1 MPLMI
6 FFVLATHF
14 VLVFLEK
21 NGLATLHSY
30 KNSRNP
36 NEHSGDIACDGYHKY
51 KVCSL
56 FQEKIN

>member
-6 FFVLATHF
+6 FFVLATLF

-30 KNSRNP
+30 KNCKTNP
-36 NEHSGDIACDGYHKY
+36 THVNSQFCVPFVLTDI
-51 KVCSL
+51 VRM
-56 FQEKIN
+56 Q